1 MELQATM
8 YLQRYSFNSSSLFLL
23 VNDFAVCDNG
33 AMKTVGE
40 TSEIFYTVKK
50 TELFSRTK
58 LQNQLM
64 L

>member
-8 YLQRYSFNSSSLFLL
+8 YLQRYSFNSSLFLL

-40 TSEIFYTVKK
+40 TSEIFYTVEK
-50 TELFSRTK
+50 
-58 LQNQLM
+58 N
-64 L
+64 

>member
-8 YLQRYSFNSSSLFLL
+8 YLQRYLFNSSPLFLL
-23 VNDFAVCDNG
+23 VNDSAVCDD

>member
-1 MELQATM
+1 M
-8 YLQRYSFNSSSLFLL
+8 YLQRYSFNSFT
-23 VNDFAVCDNG
+23 NKNKEDDFAVCDNG

>member
-40 TSEIFYTVKK
+40 TSEIFYTVEK
-50 TELFSRTK
+50 
-58 LQNQLM
+58 NWII
-64 L
+64 

>member
-50 TELFSRTK
+50 LNYLVELNYRIS
-58 LQNQLM
+58 
-64 L
+64 